1 MRFTMKLTTIL
12 FTILFSTSVFA
23 ASAPAEHNKKKAVET
38 TTTEKTVEE
47 TATEKTEE
55 KK

>member
-1 MRFTMKLTTIL
+1 MKLTTIL

-23 ASAPAEHNKKKAVET
+23 AGTPADHKKKVDA
-38 TTTEKTVEE
+38 TTTEKTVTVDEA
-47 TATEKTEE
+47 TTTEKTEE